1 MTPTDSWTRGR
12 FTVEMLK
19 KRGVA
24 LLSLEY
30 KIDTPSTAGE
40 LVFHV
45 SGTIAQFERSLIA
58 ERTRDV
64 MTAART
70 KGRKSGRPATTTTN
84 SMPQLF
90 VKNDFTPAQAV
101 IPLRNLTQ

>member
-24 LLSLEY
+24 LLLLEE
-30 KIDTPSTAGE
+30 KIDTPSAAGE

-45 SGTIAQFERSLIA
+45 FGTIAQFERRLIA
-58 ERTRDV
+58 ERTYDG
-64 MTAART
+64 MTAARAKERT
-70 KGRKSGRPATTTTN
+70 AVRRSTTTN
-84 SMPQLF
+84 SMP
-90 VKNDFTPAQAV
+90 
-101 IPLRNLTQ
+101 LTQAKFPKI